1 MITGDIDRFIS
12 ELWNSMELI
21 FIYNEKI
28 FHTSN
33 YR

>member
-21 FIYNEKI
+21 FIYNEKNI
-28 FHTSN
+28 SHK
-33 YR
+33 